1 MGKWTNIV
9 ILLLFTNLT
18 LYVTELER
26 SSNRIEEKV
35 TLSPDNNKMA
45 VVADYIFLQSPSN
58 NSILTSDNEIVF
70 DIDDSS
76 LLRVD
81 YNWDSQPNVTWL
93 PPYITQLPPGD
104 GVHKLNVY
112 ALDNLDIWEYQKFH
126 FTVDDTIPIIQLES
140 AVNNSQQVP
149 NALIDLIINDSNI
162 ERVIYNW
169 NSDVNQSIV
178 FPFQVNL
185 PTADGD
191 HQLSVYVRDAAGNWG
206 SAKYHFTV
214 QVELSPDSD
223 NDGLSDYIEF
233 LLGTDPT
240 QITDSITGAP
250 LVIHDLQNDTPDDLI
265 DVLVSHDHIPAQNW
279 IVGSISEDGLED
291 QTDYYIFTSEIRTTG
306 IVFLQSNLPGVKLH
320 IFDLEGRVNST
331 DEFNLEKLTSGNGAA
346 LSTAIDFIPNAMP
359 YLVEIPIPLAVELLV
374 IQIDGGYA
382 GNSIYSLWIE
392 ENPVQT
398 HIQFISLLL
407 SLILFIGLPFMFFLI
422 LRWENRRM
430 TKKQRKLEEKLELDS
445 DFFVERSIS
454 KKLPPIV
461 KVRFSE
467 WVFSSFILLIMV
479 LLFTELSREKFLNQ
493 VTVLTA
499 KGFVDLGYR
508 IFFLAVTMIV
518 LGGILSLFSWGN
530 NWFRSQSLAKAQIS
544 WIRRFLNIGMKIGII
559 LIGYFILWTL
569 FVRFITVIETYVSSS
584 SYLTDV
590 LDILKAFFVE
600 DLSTPPTPDQFSLLS
615 NMGILEL
622 IFIVFALP
630 LALYMFILN
639 FAGGTSVRKVF
650 QPVEQKKSR
659 WNYKTIILGISLSIE
674 IYRIFSNLLNFLIS
688 IFFSEN
694 ASFFFIQI
702 SELPWWHQV
711 VTWIS
716 QETLI
721 STPVLY
727 GLYFELQGIFFA
739 WVIYTSLPSV
749 FRRFMSGS
757 GYSKSITR
765 IGFFLLGM
773 FVIFLRTL
781 HLLLLVPVGVPSFPF
796 SVILTDPFSILLLIA
811 MISESLEILGFSF
824 G

>member
-1 MGKWTNIV
+1 
-9 ILLLFTNLT
+9 
-18 LYVTELER
+18 
-26 SSNRIEEKV
+26 
-35 TLSPDNNKMA
+35 
-45 VVADYIFLQSPSN
+45 
-58 NSILTSDNEIVF
+58 
-70 DIDDSS
+70 
-76 LLRVD
+76 
-81 YNWDSQPNVTWL
+81 
-93 PPYITQLPPGD
+93 
-104 GVHKLNVY
+104 
-112 ALDNLDIWEYQKFH
+112 
-126 FTVDDTIPIIQLES
+126 
-140 AVNNSQQVP
+140 
-149 NALIDLIINDSNI
+149 
-162 ERVIYNW
+162 
-169 NSDVNQSIV
+169 
-178 FPFQVNL
+178 
-185 PTADGD
+185 
-191 HQLSVYVRDAAGNWG
+191 
-206 SAKYHFTV
+206 
-214 QVELSPDSD
+214 
-223 NDGLSDYIEF
+223 
-233 LLGTDPT
+233 
-240 QITDSITGAP
+240 
-250 LVIHDLQNDTPDDLI
+250 
-265 DVLVSHDHIPAQNW
+265 
-279 IVGSISEDGLED
+279 
-291 QTDYYIFTSEIRTTG
+291 
-306 IVFLQSNLPGVKLH
+306 
-320 IFDLEGRVNST
+320 
-331 DEFNLEKLTSGNGAA
+331 
-346 LSTAIDFIPNAMP
+346 
-359 YLVEIPIPLAVELLV
+359 
-374 IQIDGGYA
+374 
-382 GNSIYSLWIE
+382 
-392 ENPVQT
+392 
-398 HIQFISLLL
+398 
-407 SLILFIGLPFMFFLI
+407 
-422 LRWENRRM
+422 
-430 TKKQRKLEEKLELDS
+430 
-445 DFFVERSIS
+445 
-454 KKLPPIV
+454 
-461 KVRFSE
+461 
-467 WVFSSFILLIMV
+467 MV

-811 MISESLEILGFSF
+811 MISESLEILGFSL
-824 G
+824 GLILVLYLRKVQKRPQKEEPQYVQTIPIEEPLESPVITSSIILLHEEE